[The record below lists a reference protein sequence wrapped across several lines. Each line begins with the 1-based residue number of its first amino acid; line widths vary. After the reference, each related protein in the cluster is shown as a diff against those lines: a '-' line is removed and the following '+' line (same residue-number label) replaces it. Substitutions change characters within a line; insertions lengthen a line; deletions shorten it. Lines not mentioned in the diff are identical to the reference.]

1 MSALGDSCAWWPRV
15 LSTRLSTQ
23 WARLAENPWIG
34 HFQQRS
40 AMQGN
45 RSSNGGFLL
54 LPLGGLGGH
63 EPSTSVQRQL
73 MAKRFWLFGK
83 RVAQ

>member
-15 LSTRLSTQ
+15 LSARLSTQ
-23 WARLAENPWIG
+23 WARLAENPAIG
-34 HFQQRS
+34 RFQQRS

-63 EPSTSVQRQL
+63 EPSTAVQRQL